1 MSSYSGSENKNPNVD
16 SLKETRVISKDT
28 IKRLV
33 KDIKEIT
40 KNPLTSHGIYYKHDE
55 NDFLRGTAIIIGNE
69 GTPYH
74 GGYYLF
80 NIYYPPDYPF
90 SPPTVIYVTND
101 GQTRFNPN
109 LYICGKVCISILN
122 TWKGDQWSSCQTITS
137 VLLVLSSV
145 FTDKPLLNEPGIS
158 VNHREIQP
166 YNEILTF
173 KNFQV
178 AIYGML
184 SSKSFKE
191 SNAELYDIVK
201 NHFIENYD
209 KIMERIQKK
218 KTYNKTISISVYNLN
233 IHINYTNLINNLNLL
248 YSDLTNKHNDMS
260 ANIEIVSSASVES
273 KENNSVKK

>member
-1 MSSYSGSENKNPNVD
+1 MSSYSDSENKNTNVE
-16 SLKETRVISKDT
+16 SLKETKVISKDT

-40 KNPLTSHGIYYKHDE
+40 KNPLSSHGIYYKHDDT
-55 NDFLRGTAIIIGNE
+55 DFLRGTAIIIGNE

-80 NIYYPPDYPF
+80 NIYYPADYPY
-90 SPPTVIYVTND
+90 SPPTVIYATND

-109 LYICGKVCISILN
+109 LYKCGKVCISILN

-158 VNHREIQP
+158 VNHKEIYL

-184 SSKSFKE
+184 SANKTFKE
-191 SNAELYDIVK
+191 SNPELYEIVK
-201 NHFIENYD
+201 GHFIDNYS
-209 KIMERIQKK
+209 KLMERIQSK
-218 KTYNKTISISVYNLN
+218 KTYNKTISMSVYNMN
-233 IHINYTNLINNLNLL
+233 IHINYTNIINNITLL
-248 YSDLTNKHNDMS
+248 YNHLTNKQDDNVASSSTNIQGATNDS
-260 ANIEIVSSASVES
+260 LN
-273 KENNSVKK
+273 K